1 MKNYNHYEI
10 EDFLADESFADW
22 IRGVDNES
30 SEQWEE
36 WLRQNPFKQELVH
49 EARLLFQSIQIKPGK
64 QIKDHEVEDL
74 IFDLQQR
81 MQPPRS
87 VRRWPLYRIAAGIFL
102 LMGVGV
108 VAGVYLKKNGTRKS
122 AYQQLIS
129 CSEKPLTERK
139 NATDGSI
146 FIRLPDHS
154 SVVLKP
160 GAKISFDPRFAAQK
174 RVVYLEGEAFFE
186 VTKNPDRPFYV
197 YANDLVTKV
206 LGTSFV
212 VNAQPGGE
220 KASVAVM
227 TGKVSVFSRNGP
239 DTRETKN
246 AEQLAV
252 VLTPNQQVEH
262 RQGDSRL
269 LKGIV
274 TKPRLIQKNAQ
285 VATFDFSEASLME
298 VFMKLE
304 KAYGVRIIYDEET
317 MARCPLTASFS
328 NRPLFEMLT
337 IICKAVEARYEVLDG
352 QIIVYGRG
360 C

>member
-10 EDFLADESFADW
+10 EDFLIDETFADW
-22 IRGVDNES
+22 VRGVQNES
-30 SEQWEE
+30 SEEWEE
-36 WLRQNPFKQELVH
+36 WLRQNPFKQPLVH
-49 EARLLFQSIQIKPGK
+49 EAQILFQSIQVKPGHD
-64 QIKDHEVEDL
+64 IEDHEVENM
-74 IFDLQQR
+74 IFDMQQR
-81 MQPPRS
+81 IQPPRRI
-87 VRRWPLYRIAAGIFL
+87 VRWPMIRVAAGLFF
-102 LMGVGV
+102 MVSVGV
-108 VAGVYLKKNGTRKS
+108 AVGVYLKKSDRATS
-122 AYQQLIS
+122 AYQYLVSTSSQPLI
-129 CSEKPLTERK
+129 ERK
-139 NATDGSI
+139 NTTGASI
-146 FIRLPDHS
+146 FVHLPDHS

-160 GAKISFDPRFAAQK
+160 GARISFDPAFKGQQ

-212 VNAQPGGE
+212 INAEPGGE

-227 TGKVSVFSRNGP
+227 TGRVSVFSRNGH
-239 DTRETKN
+239 ETKVTKH

-262 RQGDSRL
+262 HCGDSRL

-274 TKPRLIQKNAQ
+274 TKPQLIQKSDQ
-285 VATFDFSEASLME
+285 VSTFDFSDSSLTE
-298 VFMKLE
+298 VFAKLE

-317 MARCPLTASFS
+317 MAKCPLTASFT

>member
-10 EDFLADESFADW
+10 EDFLIDESFADW
-22 IRGVDNES
+22 VRGIRNES

-36 WLRQNPFKQELVH
+36 WLRQNPFKQELVN
-49 EARLLFQSIQIKPGK
+49 EARILFLSVQVKPGRD
-64 QIKDHEVEDL
+64 IEDHEVESM
-74 IFDLQQR
+74 IFDMQQR
-81 MQPPRS
+81 MNPPR
-87 VRRWPLYRIAAGIFL
+87 RIGRWPLVRVAAGLFF
-102 LMGVGV
+102 MVSVGAAV
-108 VAGVYLKKNGTRKS
+108 GIYLKKNDQAAN
-122 AYQQLIS
+122 AYQYLIS
-129 CSEKPLTERK
+129 NSNQPLVERK
-139 NATDGSI
+139 NTTASSI
-146 FIRLPDHS
+146 FVRLPDYS

-160 GAKISFDPRFAAQK
+160 GARISFDPAFRGVE

-212 VNAQPGGE
+212 INAHPEGKQ
-220 KASVAVM
+220 ASVAVM
-227 TGKVSVFSRNGP
+227 TGKVSVFSRNGH
-239 DTRETKN
+239 ETKLTKH

-262 RQGDSRL
+262 RHGDSRL

-274 TKPRLIQKNAQ
+274 TKPQLIQKSEQ
-285 VATFDFSEASLME
+285 VSTFDFSESSLTE
-298 VFMKLE
+298 VFTKLE
-304 KAYGVRIIYDEET
+304 RAYGVRIIYDEEA
-317 MARCPLTASFS
+317 MANCPLTASFT

-337 IICKAVEARYEVLDG
+337 IICKAVEARYEILDG